1 MLFREIPFLRLVA
14 PLCAGVIAAEAA
26 PGGDTIAW
34 VSLAASAAAMT
45 FLVLR
50 KMYFTDI
57 LFGGIMMIFTAAA
70 GYLLYSTENRRLTT
84 FEKQQQT
91 FLLRLSE
98 YPEEKANSRSFR
110 AKIIAAGT
118 DTLRY
123 GVKGSILLYCMND
136 TLTRDWIPGDRLLIR
151 TTPLPVVNNGNPCE
165 FDYRRYME
173 GQGIKYFGFFSTN
186 GLLEHS
192 SPRQRN
198 LRELSLITARRMTEA
213 FAAAGLEGEDLGL
226 VTALTI
232 GEKDLLGR
240 DLLTSFSR
248 TGAMHI
254 MAVSGLHVGMIS
266 LMISGLLF
274 FMRRRMHL
282 LRVIIILLS
291 LWAFAFITGL
301 SPSVLRATI
310 MFSFLQAGSLLHR
323 QSNSM
328 NILLA
333 SAFLLIATRPAVL
346 FEAGFQ
352 LSYLAVA
359 FIILFYEPL
368 HRLLKPENKFIDW
381 FWQMTAVSV
390 VAQAGTFALTVR
402 LFNIFPLLFLVTNLV
417 VIPISFAVL
426 VLALLLVIFSPLG
439 PVAAFF
445 GTLLRWLSHL
455 TVGYTDFAASL
466 PHGVIENIGFTG
478 AETVLLTMAIALL
491 MASLLRVGKLTLKP
505 FIVAASLFVSAGY
518 IRILSESRKEGTLIY
533 NIKGTPLTAYQS
545 GRSLTLFTDDGMIPA
560 EVKKHAATRRL
571 KIEIRPLR

>member
-26 PGGDTIAW
+26 PQGDTSAW
-34 VSLAASAAAMT
+34 IFLAASAAAMT
-45 FLVLR
+45 VLIVR
-50 KMYFTDI
+50 KMYFTDT
-57 LFGGIMMIFTAAA
+57 LFGGILMIFIGAA
-70 GYLLYSTENRRLTT
+70 GYLLYSTGNKRLTT
-84 FEKQQQT
+84 FEKQEQT
-91 FLLRLSE
+91 FLLRLSD
-98 YPEEKANSRSFR
+98 YPDEKANSRSFR

-118 DTLRY
+118 DTLRS
-123 GVKGSILLYCMND
+123 GVRGSILLYCMND
-136 TLTRDWIPGDRLLIR
+136 TLTRDWIPGDRLMIR
-151 TTPLPVVNNGNPCE
+151 ATPLPVVNNGNPCE
-165 FDYRRYME
+165 FNYHRYME

-192 SPRQRN
+192 SPRHRN
-198 LRELSLITARRMTEA
+198 LREISLVTARKMTAA

-240 DLLTSFSR
+240 ELLTSFSR

-266 LMISGLLF
+266 LLISGLLF

-282 LRVIIILLS
+282 LRVLIIIIS

-310 MFSFLQAGSLLHR
+310 MFTFLQAGSLLHR

-333 SAFLLIATRPAVL
+333 SAFLLIAARPAVL

-368 HRLLKPENKFIDW
+368 FRLLKPANKVTDW
-381 FWQMTAVSV
+381 LWQMTAVSI

-402 LFNIFPLLFLVTNLV
+402 LFNIFPLMFMVTNLI

-426 VLALLLVIFSPLG
+426 ALALLLVILSPLT
-439 PVAAFF
+439 PVAAFI
-445 GTLLRWLSHL
+445 GTLLSWLSHM
-455 TVGYTDFAASL
+455 TIGYTDFAASL
-466 PHGVIENIGFTG
+466 PRGVIENIGFTG
-478 AETVLLTMAIALL
+478 VETVLLTLAFTLL
-491 MASLLRVGKLTLKP
+491 MASLLRVGKFTLKP
-505 FIVAASLFVSAGY
+505 FLIAAALLVSAGL
-518 IRILSESRKEGTLIY
+518 ILNLSESRKDSPLTY
-533 NIKGTPLTAYQS
+533 NIKGKTLSAYQS
-545 GRSLTLFTDDGMIPA
+545 GRSLILFTDDGVIPA
-560 EVKKHAATRRL
+560 EVKKHAATRNL
-571 KIEIRPLR
+571 KIETRQRR

>member
-57 LFGGIMMIFTAAA
+57 LFGGIMMIFTGAA

-84 FEKQQQT
+84 FDKQQQT

-98 YPEEKANSRSFR
+98 YPEEKSNSRSFR
-110 AKIIAAGT
+110 AKIIASGT

-173 GQGIKYFGFFSTN
+173 GQGIKYFGFFSTKS
-186 GLLEHS
+186 LLEHS
-192 SPRQRN
+192 SPRHRN
-198 LRELSLITARRMTEA
+198 LRELSLVTARRMTEA

-266 LMISGLLF
+266 LLISGLLF
-274 FMRRRMHL
+274 FMHRRMHL

-333 SAFLLIATRPAVL
+333 SAFLLIAARPAVL

-390 VAQAGTFALTVR
+390 VAQAGTFAMTVR

-478 AETVLLTMAIALL
+478 AETILLTLAFALL

-505 FIVAASLFVSAGY
+505 FIIAASLFVSAGY
-518 IRILSESRKEGTLIY
+518 IRIFSESRKEGALIY

-545 GRSLTLFTDDGMIPA
+545 GRSLTLFTDDRMIPA